1 MPTVLITGAGRGI
14 GLEFARQY
22 GEAGWSVLAGART
35 PDGIGHLMALEGDIS
50 AVQLDIAD
58 PASVAI
64 MAERLRGVPIDLM
77 INNAGI
83 YGPRT
88 LRPGAMDFAVWR
100 EVLEVNLIGS
110 MRAADAFTE
119 HVLDSEMKKIAFVTS
134 KMGSIADNTSGGAYA
149 YRASKAALNAA
160 VRSLAIDLEDRGVTV
175 TLLHPGWVRTDMGG
189 HGAPIGVEES
199 VSGMRQVISRVGTS
213 HSGQFWNY
221 DGSALSW

>member
-1 MPTVLITGAGRGI
+1 
-14 GLEFARQY
+14 RQY
-22 GEAGWSVLAGART
+22 AEAGWAVLAGARK
-35 PDGIGHLMALEGDIS
+35 PEGIAELMALEGDIS

-77 INNAGI
+77 VNNAGV

-88 LRPGAMDFAVWR
+88 LRPGALDFAAWR

-110 MRAADAFTE
+110 LRAADAFID
-119 HVLDSEMKKIAFVTS
+119 HVLDGEMRKIAFVTS
-134 KMGSIADNTSGGAYA
+134 KMGSITDNTSGGAYA

-189 HGAPIGVEES
+189 PGALIGTEES
-199 VSGMRQVISRVGTS
+199 VAGMRQVISRVGGDET
-213 HSGQFWNY
+213 GQFWNY
-221 DGSALSW
+221 DGTPIPW